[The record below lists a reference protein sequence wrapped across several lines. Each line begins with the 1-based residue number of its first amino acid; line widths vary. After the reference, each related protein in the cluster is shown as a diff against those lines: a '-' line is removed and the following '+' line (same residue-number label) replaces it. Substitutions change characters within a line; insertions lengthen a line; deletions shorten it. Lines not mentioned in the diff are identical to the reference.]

1 MPDATR
7 AAGREARAVP
17 VWALPAARAVVAIVL
32 GLVITF
38 SADHS
43 APLGLAAF
51 GAFAVATG
59 LIIGGFAVASGSR
72 SGVASG
78 VAPPTRGASIAQ
90 AAVTLLAGIAALA
103 VPTGGVG
110 YLVLVVSGWAIIAG
124 ALELVSGLRG
134 RRRGASRQIATND
147 SILVGALTVL
157 LGIAV
162 LVVPPDLAIPFEGDK
177 GVSGV
182 LTSAVIVVGS
192 IGFWG
197 IISGVLLAIS
207 AASPRASGTEGSE

>member
-1 MPDATR
+1 MTFEP
-7 AAGREARAVP
+7 ARTAAVP
-17 VWALPAARAVVAIVL
+17 AWALPAGRAAVAIVL

-43 APLGLAAF
+43 APLGLLTF
-51 GAFAVATG
+51 GVFAVVTG
-59 LIIGGFAVASGSR
+59 LLIGGFAIASGPGSM
-72 SGVASG
+72 
-78 VAPPTRGASIAQ
+78 TRGASIAQ
-90 AAVTLLAGIAALA
+90 AVVTLAAGVAALA
-103 VPTGGVG
+103 ITTGGVG

-124 ALELVSGLRG
+124 ALELASGLRG
-134 RRRGASRQIATND
+134 RRQGASRSIATND
-147 SILVGALTVL
+147 SVLVGALTVI

-162 LVVPPDLAIPFEGDK
+162 LVIPPDLAVPFEGDK

-197 IISGVLLAIS
+197 VITGVLLAIS
-207 AASPRASGTEGSE
+207 AASPRAAVDGVAG